1 MRVYRGTTQ
10 SFYDSTTGKMSMI
23 EYLIPDIEFGNRAP
37 VRYDK
42 TVQITTSIPRQDG
55 TAFGYT
61 YETEDKSIRATLYQ
75 NGILFID
82 AKFDQNLRLYME
94 ELYLKQSRLRSEKAK
109 QSISNF

>member
-1 MRVYRGTTQ
+1 
-10 SFYDSTTGKMSMI
+10 MI